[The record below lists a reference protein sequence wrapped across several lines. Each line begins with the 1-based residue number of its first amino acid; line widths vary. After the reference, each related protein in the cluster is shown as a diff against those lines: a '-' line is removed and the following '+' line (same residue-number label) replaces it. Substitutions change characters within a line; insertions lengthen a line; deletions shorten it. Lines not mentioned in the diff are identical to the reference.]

1 MLGFAPVAMRF
12 DPQVPERGYQLIMA
26 AMRAEARG
34 TVKITSTDPRQ
45 PPALRFN
52 YLSTPADRRFWVDA
66 LHIARHVLAQP
77 AFRDFAGGETYPGP
91 LVESDEQIVDW
102 ASRTAETNMHP
113 TSTCR
118 LGTDDR
124 SVVDPDTMQ
133 VHGVGGL
140 SVVDASAMPYCPN
153 SATHAPTMM
162 LAEKAADVL
171 LGNTPLAPLPEES
184 VLCRESGPVGPSVS
198 PRSP

>member
-1 MLGFAPVAMRF
+1 MLAGEEVDDRNRLEELERRDEQRDHDPDGRRDRDERAYGENAP
-12 DPQVPERGYQLIMA
+12 D
-26 AMRAEARG
+26 
-34 TVKITSTDPRQ
+34 D
-45 PPALRFN
+45 
-52 YLSTPADRRFWVDA
+52 
-66 LHIARHVLAQP
+66 VLAQP

-91 LVESDEQIVDW
+91 LVETDEQIVDW
-102 ASRTAETNMHP
+102 AGRTVESNMHP

-124 SVVDPDTMQ
+124 SVVDPDTMH

-162 LAEKAADVL
+162 LAEKAADML
-171 LGNTPLAPLPEES
+171 LGNTPLAPLPQES
-184 VLCRESGPVGPSVS
+184 TQCREAGPVGPSVS